1 MCCCLISTVSTGEV
15 AIIESL
21 GKFSRMAEPGILC
34 LFCYPFEYV
43 SGRQSLRVQQL
54 NVNCET
60 KTKDNVFV
68 QIHISVQYQ
77 VIKEKIYSAYYIL
90 QNPQQ
95 QLTAYVFDVIRASL
109 PAMDLDQAFES
120 KDDISRSLKQHL
132 EEVMGGY
139 GFMILQALV
148 TEMVPDQRVRNAMN
162 EINAS
167 KRLKE
172 AATQRA
178 EGEKIVKVK
187 NAEAEA
193 ESMYL
198 SGVGVAR
205 QRKAI
210 MDGFRDNLV
219 EFSSTVVGSSSKEIL
234 DLLVLNQYFDTLHD
248 VARNPATKVV
258 FLSNDAGSSD
268 MRNSILQANASAG
281 F

>member
-1 MCCCLISTVSTGEV
+1 MSCLCCTTVSQGSV
-15 AIIESL
+15 AVIEKM
-21 GKFSRMAEPGILC
+21 GKFSRVEDPGFVCLC
-34 LFCYPFEYV
+34 APFEYIT
-43 SGRQSLRVQQL
+43 GFQSLRVQQL
-54 NVNCET
+54 NVECET

-77 VIKEKIYSAYYIL
+77 VIKEKIYAAYYML

-109 PAMDLDQAFES
+109 PSMDLDQAFES
-120 KDDISRSLKQHL
+120 KDDISRSLKHHL
-132 EEVMGGY
+132 EEVMSSY
-139 GFMILQALV
+139 GFMIMQALV
-148 TEMVPDQRVRNAMN
+148 TEMIPDQRVRNAMN

-187 NAEAEA
+187 KAEAEA

-219 EFSSTVVGSSSKEIL
+219 EFTSSVEGSSSKDIL
-234 DLLVLNQYFDTLHD
+234 DLLVLNQYFDTLND
-248 VARNPATKVV
+248 VASNNGTKVV
-258 FLSNDAGSSD
+258 FLSNDSGSSG
-268 MRNSILQANASAG
+268 MRNGILQANASAG
-281 F
+281 Y

>member
-1 MCCCLISTVSTGEV
+1 MTVSTGEV
-15 AIIESL
+15 AVIEYF
-21 GKFSRMAEPGILC
+21 GKFNRISDPGLICLC
-34 LFCYPFEYV
+34 APCEYIV
-43 SGRQSLRVQQL
+43 GRQSLRVQQL
-54 NVNCET
+54 TVECET

-77 VIKEKIYSAYYIL
+77 VIKEKIYSAFYVL
-90 QNPQQ
+90 QNPHQ
-95 QLTAYVFDVIRASL
+95 QLTAYVYDVIRASL
-109 PAMDLDQAFES
+109 PGMDLDQAFES
-120 KDDISRSLKQHL
+120 KDDISRSLKHHL
-132 EEVMGGY
+132 EEIMSSY
-139 GFMILQALV
+139 GFLILQALV
-148 TEMVPDQRVRNAMN
+148 TEMIPDQRVRNAMN

-187 NAEAEA
+187 KAEAEA

-219 EFSSTVVGSSSKEIL
+219 EFTSSVDGSSSKEIL

-248 VARNPATKVV
+248 VAGNPGTKCV
-258 FLSNDAGSSD
+258 FLSNDAGPAE

-281 F
+281 Y